1 MTSQTIQD
9 LPDPT
14 TVPTAGFLPRVAAYL
29 VDQFVM
35 IPVMYA
41 TFYFMVEQPLLYA
54 VIALWLVQSLYKP
67 LTESFLGFTVGKWI
81 MRLRVVDR
89 GTNRKIGLNQSFV
102 RYLPFAVSAF
112 ATLFVQ
118 IRMFETPEFREVNNL
133 ELYVNYMSSFPLNQN
148 LLVNICNNLPVF
160 SAVWL
165 IMDPWSRALHD
176 RWAQTFVI
184 RLLPQDAN
192 R

>member
-1 MTSQTIQD
+1 M
-9 LPDPT
+9 
-14 TVPTAGFLPRVAAYL
+14 PRVAAYL
-29 VDQFVM
+29 VDQFVLL
-35 IPVMYA
+35 PVMYA
-41 TFYFMVEQPLLYA
+41 IFYFMVERPLLYA
-54 VIALWLVQSLYKP
+54 VIVLWALQTLYKP
-67 LTESFLGFTVGKWI
+67 LTESLFGCTAGKWI

-89 GTNRKIGLNQSFV
+89 GTHRKIGLNQSFV

-118 IRMFETPEFREVNNL
+118 IRMFEAPEFREVTDL

-148 LLVNICNNLPVF
+148 LLVNICNNFPVF

-184 RLLPQDAN
+184 RVVPAMSPPA
-192 R
+192 